1 MDNSSRPAYLTDQ
14 AINHLI
20 DQALN
25 EDIGP
30 GDFSSLSSIPES
42 AYNKARLIVK
52 DSGILAGVEMAQYI
66 FQKVNSAF
74 RVEVFLKDGAF
85 VNSGDI
91 AFTVEGPAASLLSAE
106 RLVLNC
112 MQRMSGIA
120 THTHRYVQLVA
131 GTGCT
136 LLDTRKTTPN
146 FRLAEKWAV
155 LIGGAQNHRYGLYDM
170 VMLKDNH
177 IDFAGGISEAINAC
191 KSYLKS
197 QKLNLD
203 IEVETRNLTE
213 VEQVLAVGGVK
224 RIMLDNM
231 SPKQVEEAVVLI
243 NKQAETE
250 ASGGITDVNLR
261 AYAETG
267 VDFVSL
273 GTLTYGAKPLDLS
286 LKAF

>member
-1 MDNSSRPAYLTDQ
+1 MHFKQRPDYLTQ
-14 AINHLI
+14 EALSELI
-20 DQALN
+20 ARALK
-25 EDIGP
+25 EDVGQ
-30 GDFSSLSSIPES
+30 GDFSSLSSIPKN
-42 AYNKARLIVK
+42 ATNRARLLVK
-52 DSGILAGVEMAQYI
+52 DIGVLAGVEMALQI
-66 FQKVNSAF
+66 FQQVDPSFK
-74 RVEVFLKDGAF
+74 VEVFIEDGTK
-85 VNSGDI
+85 VNKGDI
-91 AFTVEGPAASLLSAE
+91 AFSVEGPASALLTAE

-120 THTHRYVQLVA
+120 THTKRYVDLVE

-155 LIGGAQNHRYGLYDM
+155 WIGGAQNHRFGLYDM

-177 IDFAGGISEAINAC
+177 IDFAGGIAQAIKAC
-191 KSYLKS
+191 KQYLS
-197 QKLNLD
+197 ENNLLLD
-203 IEVETRNLTE
+203 IEVETRNLEE
-213 VEQVLAVGGVK
+213 VHQVLKTGGVK

-231 SPKQVEEAVVLI
+231 TPEQVAEAVVII
-243 NKQAETE
+243 NKSTETE
-250 ASGGITDVNLR
+250 ASGGITDLNLR